1 MITSV
6 AGSVVTATFGA
17 VILADKGNDDLT
29 YASNRTTGETMN
41 FLISILALVTIVST
55 NAFAQYND
63 TEISGKLG
71 MSAGAVNLGADY
83 VNLKGDYGFGGYVF
97 IQSSRDRAGSPV
109 VNGITA
115 LGGMLKLILV
125 EKSSIKAYIAP
136 GVGITMVKDGSVNG
150 LGRRSDETVIGT
162 TLKIGVQIIRDRNFS
177 IGIEQMQ
184 LSNWL
189 NDNLNSFAGPGEYY
203 SVVGS
208 WTY

>member
-1 MITSV
+1 
-6 AGSVVTATFGA
+6 
-17 VILADKGNDDLT
+17 
-29 YASNRTTGETMN
+29 MN
-41 FLISILALVTIVST
+41 FFISILALVTIVSS
-55 NAFAQYND
+55 NAFAQYNN

-83 VNLKGDYGFGGYVF
+83 INLQGDYGYGGYVF
-97 IQSSRDRAGSPV
+97 IQSSRDRSNFPV
-109 VNGITA
+109 VNGVTA
-115 LGGMLKLILV
+115 LGGLLKLILV

-136 GVGITMVKDGSVNG
+136 GVGITMVKDGSING
-150 LGRRSDETVIGT
+150 LGRKSDETVIGT

-177 IGIEQMQ
+177 IGIEQMH

-189 NDNLNSFAGPGEYY
+189 NDSMNSFAGPGEYY

>member
-1 MITSV
+1 MK
-6 AGSVVTATFGA
+6 F
-17 VILADKGNDDLT
+17 
-29 YASNRTTGETMN
+29 
-41 FLISILALVTIVST
+41 FISILTLVTIVST

-71 MSAGAVNLGADY
+71 MSAGALNFGVDY
-83 VNLKGDYGFGGYVF
+83 INNRSDYGYGGYLFV
-97 IQSSRDRAGSPV
+97 QSSRDRNASPV
-109 VNGITA
+109 VNGVTA
-115 LGGMLKLILV
+115 LGGLFKLVLV
-125 EKSSIKAYIAP
+125 DKSSIKAYIAP

-150 LGRRSDETVIGT
+150 FGRRSDETVIGT
-162 TLKIGVQIIRDRNFS
+162 SMRIGVQLIRDRNFS
-177 IGIEQMQ
+177 IGIEQLH